1 MTQAHENRCDML
13 NREIREAQVEFQM
26 CLDLVRDKFSSLILF
41 KKLQERRANTQSK
54 IQERKRKLLELSHKI
69 LEVII
74 AQEVQRKS
82 GMAIQTEE
90 EQLSAQFEAL
100 NNQLRAPQQFRGMS
114 GALNRV
120 EFVQGD

>member
-1 MTQAHENRCDML
+1 MVDFSNTSPLGGIVD
-13 NREIREAQVEFQM
+13 F
-26 CLDLVRDKFSSLILF
+26 VRDKFSSLILL

-90 EQLSAQFEAL
+90 EQLSAQLEAL
-100 NNQLRAPQQFRGMS
+100 NNQLRAPQQFRGTS
-114 GALNRV
+114 GAFNRV
-120 EFVQGD
+120 EFVQDD

>member
-1 MTQAHENRCDML
+1 MFRPSSG
-13 NREIREAQVEFQM
+13 QVLF
-26 CLDLVRDKFSSLILF
+26 LDFI

-114 GALNRV
+114 GAFNRV